1 MTLWGLEPIEAVL
14 ILCALEGRW
23 DCRRAEKPDYK
34 AKKCNHGKKKKTKER
49 KTLKSHMQT

>member
-14 ILCALEGRW
+14 ILCTLEGRW

-34 AKKCNHGKKKKTKER
+34 AKKCNHGKKKKTKES